1 MNNYVVVYSDSL
13 YHHGILGQKWG
24 VRRYQNED
32 GTLTDAGKRRYNTT
46 ADGSTL
52 VKKTAAERKAYAK
65 QEHYDKAPDHVKK
78 AIDYRNAESKGKRFV
93 KDWLIGPSARVT
105 YDMAR
110 SYGEGRVKSYLRS
123 HFDMNVS
130 DLLGAVAAGATA
142 GAVNTATKSKNYQL
156 AGVAGNVAGV
166 ATTYATR
173 DKGLSLQQRSLGK
186 RYEYGDPKKAAKYDA
201 KIEALKSKK
210 DYDVKSFDAITEDLA
225 YPKSGKVFYSVED
238 AKRDQRATAEAY
250 DKKIAKL
257 ENQRNK
263 YVRNR

>member
-1 MNNYVVVYSDSL
+1 MNNYNIVYSSDYL
-13 YHHGILGQKWG
+13 AHHGILGQKWG

-32 GTLTDAGKRRYNTT
+32 GTLTDAGKRRYNT

-78 AIDYRNAESKGKRFV
+78 AIDYRDAESKGKRFV
-93 KDWLIGPSARVT
+93 KDLFLGPGARVT

-123 HFDMNVS
+123 CFDMNVS
-130 DLLGAVAAGATA
+130 ELLGAAAS
-142 GAVNTATKSKNYQL
+142 GAVVTTTKGSVKTSPL
-156 AGVAGNVAGV
+156 AGLAGYTA
-166 ATTYATR
+166 TYATR